1 MSPSRQGVFRLQA
14 VFLAIAV
21 MLAAVPGRAWAKRP
35 PSPKLLPDTTVALL
49 AFPDVPELAERF
61 MGTAMGRMTQDDQ
74 VKPLLTALYGS
85 WLDSAAEF
93 EEQIGLTLPELLAI
107 PQGEVTVALV
117 APEDAAPTP
126 VFMLDV
132 GDQRSNARK
141 LLDLAITLLDNS
153 GASKVEQTVAG
164 TKLLMYDGLGDDK
177 KTRLILVEK
186 DDTIVVGFD
195 VAVMKQ
201 ILESWNG
208 GKGKTLSDNP
218 DFAAIMQR
226 CRGAKGHPAQAA
238 YFVDPIAV
246 MRAIGRQ
253 DTGARVALAMLPVL
267 GLDGLNAVGG
277 TVTLNTEQFDSIF
290 HVHVLIDPPRT
301 GILKAIGTKPGD
313 STPEDWVPADVTAYA
328 TLHWDLE
335 KTYKEVSKLVDSFQ
349 YDGSVSQTLKQAFSD
364 PTGIDVENK
373 VLPALDGRITL
384 IAELQRPV
392 SQQSLSVLLAIKAK
406 DTEVLDE
413 VFKRMIVLAQGG
425 LVKKSWAGKTYY
437 EAQSPE
443 SDVPP
448 ESRQPVPCIGILD
461 DYLILALRESI
472 YQKIITTQSEGTN
485 RLADAPEFKLIMDEI
500 GRQSGGT
507 DPAMVRFGRPE
518 HAMHMLYDLATSDQ
532 ARQDMRRQAENDPF
546 VRTLN
551 KALDENP
558 LPPFAIIQQY
568 LAPTG
573 TVVIDDDTGW
583 HFTNFTLKP
592 QEE

>member
-141 LLDLAITLLDNS
+141 LLDLAITLL
-153 GASKVEQTVAG
+153 
-164 TKLLMYDGLGDDK
+164 
-177 KTRLILVEK
+177 
-186 DDTIVVGFD
+186 
-195 VAVMKQ
+195 
-201 ILESWNG
+201 
-208 GKGKTLSDNP
+208 DNP